1 VISSSNVERKCFT
14 LPLVLAIILTPMFP
28 IGAIVLLL
36 YILLFKHFRKQI
48 IYLTLA
54 YTVFPLFGFS
64 YIASLITALY
74 ATYLNVKGVDKYFLL
89 YIASVGA
96 FSTYTSY
103 YVPTIVAYISM
114 LESWIVQGSPWYIPV
129 HLALLSATAT
139 YTLTYMT
146 PARETFAGKILLE
159 NPGNSAIIQFII
171 FLMAAATYLALGS
184 ESLANRLAELAY
196 YSLVLGVTATLFTI
210 VHEGSG

>member
-1 VISSSNVERKCFT
+1 
-14 LPLVLAIILTPMFP
+14 
-28 IGAIVLLL
+28 
-36 YILLFKHFRKQI
+36 
-48 IYLTLA
+48 
-54 YTVFPLFGFS
+54 
-64 YIASLITALY
+64 
-74 ATYLNVKGVDKYFLL
+74 
-89 YIASVGA
+89 
-96 FSTYTSY
+96 
-103 YVPTIVAYISM
+103 
-114 LESWIVQGSPWYIPV
+114 
-129 HLALLSATAT
+129 
-139 YTLTYMT
+139 MT